1 MNFIVTSYRVF
12 KKKKK
17 LINNQF
23 ENKFVLWL
31 STM

>member
-1 MNFIVTSYRVF
+1 MNQFGLESATSKKK

-23 ENKFVLWL
+23 MVENV
-31 STM
+31 